1 MKDLLKLGI
10 IIGTIFM
17 FSTLISAPF
26 IEDRDANLH
35 QACLD
40 LDSLSAQDK
49 DHYQFILDSTPGYNL
64 SLEEFCAL

>member
-1 MKDLLKLGI
+1 MKTI
-10 IIGTIFM
+10 IKVAV
-17 FSTLISAPF
+17 LICSFNILASLASAPF
-26 IEDRDANLH
+26 TEDRDANLQ